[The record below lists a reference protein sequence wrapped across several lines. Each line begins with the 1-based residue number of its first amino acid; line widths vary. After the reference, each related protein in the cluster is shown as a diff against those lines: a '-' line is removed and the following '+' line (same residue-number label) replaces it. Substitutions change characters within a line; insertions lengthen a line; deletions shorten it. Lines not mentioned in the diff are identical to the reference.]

1 MGMMDQ
7 SKDKGEQLS
16 EQAKEKIAR
25 EKRER
30 GRSPQAPGERGKR
43 ERGSHTPEEEPSRRM
58 PRDLD
63 DERERFDRDEV

>member
-7 SKDKGEQLS
+7 FKDKGEQLS

-30 GRSPQAPGERGKR
+30 GRSPQTPGGRGRR
-43 ERGSHTPEEEPSRRM
+43 EPGSHMPEEESSRRA

-63 DERERFDRDEV
+63 EDRFDRDEYEA